1 MKLTQ
6 IQESNSNSKQVQ
18 EVIHSRKINKPIF
31 RKILIKNITPQVTF
45 QKRPSKNT
53 LILFLDDQL
62 NSEERFRMT

>member
-31 RKILIKNITPQVTF
+31 RKILIKNMPQVTF

>member
-6 IQESNSNSKQVQ
+6 IQESNSKQVQ

-31 RKILIKNITPQVTF
+31 RKILIKNMPQATF

-53 LILFLDDQL
+53 LILFLMI
-62 NSEERFRMT
+62 N